1 MDRTLAR
8 LAQTLKWRRTD
19 DFNGTD
25 VEAVVARAERSL
37 ERSDLADAVAELKTL
52 TTAPAKKAGPWLKNA
67 EALISVNNV
76 LDRLQIKAVAL
87 LAVTE

>member
-1 MDRTLAR
+1 M
-8 LAQTLKWRRTD
+8 
-19 DFNGTD
+19 
-25 VEAVVARAERSL
+25 ESVVARAERFL
-37 ERSDLADAVAELKTL
+37 GRSELADAVREIKTL